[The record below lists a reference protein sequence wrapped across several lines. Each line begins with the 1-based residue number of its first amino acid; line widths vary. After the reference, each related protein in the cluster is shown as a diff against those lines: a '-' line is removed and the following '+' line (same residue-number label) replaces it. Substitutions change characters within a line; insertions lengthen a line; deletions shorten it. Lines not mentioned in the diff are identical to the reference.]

1 MRGQRGY
8 SIVEVLVAFVILTVV
23 ITLSFVAFLE
33 RNKRTQQANEIILA
47 YQALANESEYWR
59 REEFATL
66 QTTTDFKSDL
76 TLLAPLRPFV
86 TSVTVVQTNSGTKNV
101 TLTITWREGKRD
113 AKLALV
119 RVDTQSVGGLW

>member
-8 SIVEVLVAFVILTVV
+8 SLVEVLVAFVILTVV

-59 REEFATL
+59 REDFSTL

-76 TLLAPLRPFV
+76 ALLAPLRPFV
-86 TSVTVVQTNSGTKNV
+86 TNVTVVQTNSGTKNV
-101 TLTITWREGKRD
+101 TLSITWREGKRD

-119 RVDTQSVGGLW
+119 RVDTQSMGGLW